1 MRMLEVERRFNLTK
15 RKCGI
20 GRMVRMVI
28 GKLREN
34 ASHVIAMS
42 ILVLNL
48 RKVWYVLLQVF
59 PALLRIFMLQRKL
72 VFVQ

>member
-1 MRMLEVERRFNLTK
+1 
-15 RKCGI
+15 
-20 GRMVRMVI
+20 MVRMVI